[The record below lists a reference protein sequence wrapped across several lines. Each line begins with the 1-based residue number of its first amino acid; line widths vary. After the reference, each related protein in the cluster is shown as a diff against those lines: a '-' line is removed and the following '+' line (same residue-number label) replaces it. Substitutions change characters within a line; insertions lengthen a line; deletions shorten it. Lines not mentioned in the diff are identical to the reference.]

1 MNLFE
6 HKWLRCEVNPTAG
19 LERYMPELWRL
30 SAPAVKDKV
39 KKFMDRAEGLPLI

>member
-19 LERYMPELWRL
+19 LEMYMPELWRL
-30 SAPAVKDKV
+30 SAPDIKKKV
-39 KKFMDRAEGLPLI
+39 DKFMKRAEGLF